1 MPKKKHDAGTTRSTC
16 TLSPFLPRAGPNRAD
31 PNRNSTFHKKE
42 KEKDQKD
49 HVHCGSEQPGI
60 QKRKIILPF
69 DRRCPKPKNLLPLP
83 RSRGSQ
89 IPSHPAVAFSFFSLC
104 VSVCLSLSVGGKEK
118 KKKFLSP
125 VFFCFP
131 FFCELRLSDCC
142 GNDRPPKQGSQKL
155 LLICYSNKKKKKE
168 KNKVV

>member
-1 MPKKKHDAGTTRSTC
+1 MPKMPKKKHDAGTTRSTC
-16 TLSPFLPRAGPNRAD
+16 TLSPFLPRAGPNRADPNRTD

-83 RSRGSQ
+83 QSRGSQ
-89 IPSHPAVAFSFFSLC
+89 IPSHPAVAFSFFLSLSLC
-104 VSVCLSLSVGGKEK
+104 VFLSLLVGKKRRKSFFLLFFSVFRFFVSSVCPTAVEMTAPQNKAAK
-118 KKKFLSP
+118 N
-125 VFFCFP
+125 FC
-131 FFCELRLSDCC
+131 
-142 GNDRPPKQGSQKL
+142 
-155 LLICYSNKKKKKE
+155 
-168 KNKVV
+168 

>member
-1 MPKKKHDAGTTRSTC
+1 MPKMPKKKHDAGTTRSTC

-83 RSRGSQ
+83 QSRGSQ
-89 IPSHPAVAFSFFSLC
+89 IPSHPAVAFSLFLS
-104 VSVCLSLSVGGKEK
+104 LSLSVSFSLCWWERKEEK
-118 KKKFLSP
+118 VSFSCFFLFS
-125 VFFCFP
+125 VF
-131 FFCELRLSDCC
+131 L
-142 GNDRPPKQGSQKL
+142 
-155 LLICYSNKKKKKE
+155 
-168 KNKVV
+168 